1 MEKVVKEAIALL
13 EGLGYTVS
21 RPEIV
26 QTGDNTPS
34 FKDWWDLYDK
44 KRGRKKAEAKWERL
58 KDSDKRA
65 CYEATPAYVASIENK
80 QFQKDPLTY
89 LNGECWNDEIIDSSM
104 NQRKYN
110 ESANLVSKF
119 LSVK

>member
-1 MEKVVKEAIALL
+1 MEKIVKEAIALL

-21 RPEIV
+21 RPDIV
-26 QTGDNTPS
+26 QGRDNTPS

-65 CYEATPAYVASIENK
+65 CYEATPAYVASVENK

-89 LNGECWNDEIIDSSM
+89 LNGECWNDEIIDGNI

-110 ESANLVSKF
+110 ESASLVNEF

>member
-26 QTGDNTPS
+26 QAGDNTPS

-110 ESANLVSKF
+110 ESANLVRKF

>member
-1 MEKVVKEAIALL
+1 MEKVVKEAISLL

-26 QTGDNTPS
+26 QGGDNTPS

-89 LNGECWNDEIIDSSM
+89 LNGECWNDEIIDGNI

-110 ESANLVSKF
+110 ESASLVNEF

>member
-1 MEKVVKEAIALL
+1 MEKIVKEAIALL

-21 RPEIV
+21 RPDIV
-26 QTGDNTPS
+26 QERDNTPS
-34 FKDWWDLYDK
+34 FKDWWNLYDK

-65 CYEATPAYVASIENK
+65 CYEATPAYVASVENK

-89 LNGECWNDEIIDSSM
+89 LNGECWNDEIIDGNI

-110 ESANLVSKF
+110 ESASLVNEF

>member
-1 MEKVVKEAIALL
+1 MEKIVKEAIALL

-21 RPEIV
+21 RPDIV
-26 QTGDNTPS
+26 QKRDNTPS

-65 CYEATPAYVASIENK
+65 CYEATPAYVASVENK

-89 LNGECWNDEIIDSSM
+89 LNGECWNDEIIDGNI

-110 ESANLVSKF
+110 ESASLVNEF